1 MLEGGVELVSPVDT
15 AAIGHH
21 DHLFTAWAKHLHD
34 LVDILPELLSIK
46 VGHEF
51 VEDARGAVLD
61 RADDMHQDPTRDA
74 APGAIGLPDLAFESF
89 LVFDWAGPQGTKGQ
103 AIALT
108 STPPAPARQS
118 KAPNHRLVFVE
129 QDDLTAMRLLVED
142 GEVEAGQDEFG
153 GIGVEP
159 GGGTTVA
166 QGVFFNARRMVSR
179 PRVMP
184 VCWASTVA
192 SS

>member
-34 LVDILPELLSIK
+34 LVDILPEFLSIK

-74 APGAIGLPDLAFESF
+74 APGAIGLPDLRLRASWC
-89 LVFDWAGPQGTKGQ
+89 LIWP
-103 AIALT
+103 AL
-108 STPPAPARQS
+108 R
-118 KAPNHRLVFVE
+118 
-129 QDDLTAMRLLVED
+129 
-142 GEVEAGQDEFG
+142 G
-153 GIGVEP
+153 
-159 GGGTTVA
+159 
-166 QGVFFNARRMVSR
+166 RRGKR
-179 PRVMP
+179 
-184 VCWASTVA
+184 
-192 SS
+192 